1 MLHSSLYTVGCS
13 LLLQQLLHKYRF
25 ALEPFDLAGDACVAR
40 CIIFCIKEVCPSA
53 GSSQADLIYLEN
65 WSWIPPLGPFYFWQD
80 VLGNLA
86 CARSTSDQGNTI
98 SHCHLPCV
106 LAPFSFI

>member
-40 CIIFCIKEVCPSA
+40 CIIFCVKEVCLSA

-65 WSWIPPLGPFYFWQD
+65 WSWIPLGPLYFGKMHLAILHARA
-80 VLGNLA
+80 VLPTKETPLV
-86 CARSTSDQGNTI
+86 I
-98 SHCHLPCV
+98 VICHV
-106 LAPFSFI
+106 Y